1 MNKSEKKNIV
11 KIITEKIRTL
21 KQHLDA
27 LDRKSSDD
35 FNNKDSDMVQ
45 IKHIVSDL
53 NKLSDQI
60 DFGHRPTGLQ
70 QKI

>member
-1 MNKSEKKNIV
+1 MSTLD
-11 KIITEKIRTL
+11 KIITEKIRAL

-45 IKHIVSDL
+45 IKPKVCNL
-53 NKLSDQI
+53 KKLSDQI